1 MIYSLPAQIS
11 EEIFR
16 AYDVRGIVGKTL
28 TTETVYAI
36 GLALGSLAKERGQD
50 RIVLGHDHR
59 ESSPAFFKAL
69 VQALRETG
77 MHVISVGQV
86 PTPLLY
92 FACFYLKV
100 YTGVMITGSHCGPE
114 YNGLKMM
121 LAGDTL
127 SDDAIQNLLLRIKDK
142 RFTFAETLGDY
153 REEDVSSAYLE
164 KIISSVGRPLRSLKV
179 VLDAGHGMMSELGPA
194 LIKKMGCELVPLYCN
209 IDSRF
214 PDHHPDPSVP
224 ENLQDLI
231 RAVKQEKADVG
242 IAFDGDGDR
251 IGVVTS
257 AGKIIWP
264 DRLLAAFSKFLLPT
278 YPNGKI
284 IFDVKCSRHLAKLIH
299 EFGGEP
305 ILWKTGHSHIKTKMK
320 EEQAI
325 LAGEMSGHIFFL
337 KDWYGFDDALFA
349 AGLLVNI
356 LSRQNTPSDAYFLAI
371 PDSVNTPELKLP
383 MPEDKKFTF
392 MKQFSQQAHFP
403 GAKVITIDGIRV
415 EYEDGFGLIRASN
428 TSPCLVLRFEGE
440 TDGALR
446 RIQEA
451 FRGALLKQ
459 ESGLQLPF

>member
-1 MIYSLPAQIS
+1 MTYSLPREIS

-16 AYDVRGIVGKTL
+16 AYDVRGIVGKSL
-28 TTETVYAI
+28 TTESVYAI
-36 GLALGSLAKERGQD
+36 GLALGTLAREKGHD

-59 ESSPAFFKAL
+59 ESSPVFFEAL

-92 FACFYLKV
+92 FACFYLKI

-121 LAGDTL
+121 LAGETL
-127 SDDAIQNLLLRIKDK
+127 SDGAIQDLLTRIRTRQFKL
-142 RFTFAETLGDY
+142 AETEGAY
-153 REEDVSSAYLE
+153 EEDDVSMPYFE
-164 KIISSVGRPLRSLKV
+164 KIIKSVGMPLRALKV

-194 LIKKMGCELVPLYCN
+194 LMRKMGCELVPLYCT

-231 RAVKQEKADVG
+231 AKVIEEKADIG

-251 IGVVTS
+251 VGVVTS

-264 DRLLAAFSKFLLPT
+264 DRLLGAFSQFLLKSH
-278 YPNGKI
+278 PNGKI
-284 IFDVKCSRHLAKLIH
+284 IFDVKCTRHLGKLIQ
-299 EFGGEP
+299 EAGGEP

-320 EEQAI
+320 GAQAI

-337 KDWYGFDDALFA
+337 KDWYGFDDALYA
-349 AGLLVNI
+349 AALLVNI
-356 LSRQNTPSDAYFLAI
+356 LSRQDQSSDTFFLAI

-392 MKQFSQQAHFP
+392 MEQFSQQAHFP
-403 GAKVITIDGIRV
+403 GAKIITIDGIRV

-440 TDGALR
+440 TDEALR

-451 FRGALLKQ
+451 FRGALLQQ